1 MEGPLFCFFF
11 FMFHVYL
18 QPFEFMK
25 VLPSNLDVD
34 VPAWLEAHYAAKIS
48 LLSRSNFSATFGFPL
63 LSPSLMEGSL
73 AGVAVM
79 LCLVPAKLLYS
90 DQYTRPEKPAC
101 GFSNGNTML
110 RA

>member
-1 MEGPLFCFFF
+1 
-11 FMFHVYL
+11 MFHVYL

-34 VPAWLEAHYAAKIS
+34 VLAWLEAHYAATIS
-48 LLSRSNFSATFGFPL
+48 LLSRSNFSATFRFPL
-63 LSPSLMEGSL
+63 LSPGLMESSL

-90 DQYTRPEKPAC
+90 DQNTRPENPTY
-101 GFSNGNTML
+101 GLSHGNTML